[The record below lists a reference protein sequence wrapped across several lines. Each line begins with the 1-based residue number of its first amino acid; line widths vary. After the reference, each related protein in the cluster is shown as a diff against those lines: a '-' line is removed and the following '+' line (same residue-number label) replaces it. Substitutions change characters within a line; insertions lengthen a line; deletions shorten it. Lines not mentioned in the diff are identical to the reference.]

1 MRTIQRDIVGAF
13 IFSSDKKILL
23 GKGGVYKDCWLVPGG
38 GIEPGET
45 SEEAVIR
52 EVLEETGIDIS
63 HFKLQPMNGALS
75 GESEKTLRDTQEKVL
90 VAMNFYNYTVE
101 IPIPSEQIKL
111 ITVDDFLE
119 PRWFRSDELY
129 HVELSPPTK
138 TSLIK
143 IGFIE
148 QQTNQ

>member
-13 IFSSDKKILL
+13 IFSSDKKLLL

-45 SEEAVIR
+45 NEEAVIR

-63 HFKLQPMNGALS
+63 QFKLQQMIGALS
-75 GESEKTLRDTQEKVL
+75 GESEKILRDTQEKVL
-90 VAMNFYNYTVE
+90 VTMNFINYLVD
-101 IPIPSEQIKL
+101 IPMPADQIRL
-111 ITVDDFLE
+111 VTVDDFLE

-138 TSLIK
+138 TSLYK